1 MKGFETTWSTD
12 RNMFIR
18 SESPM
23 PRESKYYFVLSL
35 KPVQVAV
42 RQTKGA
48 PSTAFGVSVD
58 MREKI
63 YSSEG

>member
-1 MKGFETTWSTD
+1 
-12 RNMFIR
+12 
-18 SESPM
+18 M
-23 PRESKYYFVLSL
+23 PGDTARESKYYFVLSL

-48 PSTAFGVSVD
+48 PGTAFGVSVD

-63 YSSEG
+63 YSSES